1 LETYIARQPIF
12 GPRRR
17 VFGYE
22 LLFRSGLENVFSHA
36 DPTQA
41 TSKVMID
48 SFLLFNVSTMTGGK
62 RAFINIPR
70 DILLSEFIYLFP
82 KELIVVEILETVD
95 PDSAVI
101 EALKRLKK
109 AGYLLAIDDYVYSE
123 KTAPFLEFADF
134 IKVDFLKT
142 PLEERKA
149 LPKRIHSK
157 KTKLIAEKVE
167 TPEMYREGQE
177 LGYHYFQGYF
187 FSKPN
192 ILAGKDIPG
201 YKTHYLQILQEIHRP
216 EMDFEK
222 LEDYIKREVS
232 IAYKLLRYINS
243 AFFNLPNKIKSI
255 KQALVLLGEEKVKN
269 WMSLVALAN
278 MGEDKPEELAVWSIV
293 RAKFCESIG
302 PSFQL
307 DRRGNDLFLMG
318 LFSMIDAFLD
328 RPLPDILQEI
338 PIEGTIKDALLGEKN
353 PLLDVYLYT
362 LDYEKG
368 SWEEI
373 AEQQSKFAIE
383 EYLPLRLYLEAV
395 QWGQRCFP
403 EAAQGTDLRSQKT

>member
-22 LLFRSGLENVFSHA
+22 LFFRSGLENVFTHP
-36 DPTQA
+36 DPNQA
-41 TSKVMID
+41 TSKVMVD
-48 SFLLFNVSTMTGGK
+48 SFLLFNVFTLTGGK
-62 RAFINIPR
+62 KAFINTPR
-70 DILLSEFIYLFP
+70 DILLSDFLFLFP
-82 KELIVVEILETVD
+82 RELIVAEILESVE
-95 PDSAVI
+95 PDAAVI
-101 EALKRLKK
+101 AALKKLKK
-109 AGYLLAIDDYVYSE
+109 AGYLLAVDDFVYSE
-123 KTAPFLEFADF
+123 KTAPFLELADF

-149 LPKRIHSK
+149 LPQRIHSK

-167 TPEMYREGQE
+167 TPEMFQEGLE

-187 FSKPN
+187 FSKPK
-192 ILAGKDIPG
+192 ILTGKDIPG

-216 EMDFEK
+216 EMDLEK
-222 LEDYIKREVS
+222 LEDYVKREVS

-243 AFFNLPNKIKSI
+243 AFFSLPHKINSI
-255 KQALVLLGEEKVKN
+255 KQALMLLGEKRVRN
-269 WMSLVALAN
+269 WISLVAMAG
-278 MGEDKPEELAVWSIV
+278 MGADKPEELAVWSIV
-293 RAKFCESIG
+293 RAKFCETLG

-307 DRRGNDLFLMG
+307 DQRADDLFLMG
-318 LFSMIDAFLD
+318 LLSLIDAFLD

-338 PIEGTIKDALLGEKN
+338 PIQGAIKDALLGEKN

-373 AEQQSKFAIE
+373 AEHQSKFAIE

-403 EAAQGTDLRSQKT
+403 EEAPEDNPKSGKS

>member
-1 LETYIARQPIF
+1 
-12 GPRRR
+12 
-17 VFGYE
+17 
-22 LLFRSGLENVFSHA
+22 
-36 DPTQA
+36 
-41 TSKVMID
+41 
-48 SFLLFNVSTMTGGK
+48 
-62 RAFINIPR
+62 
-70 DILLSEFIYLFP
+70 
-82 KELIVVEILETVD
+82 VVEILESVE

-101 EALKRLKK
+101 EALKKLKK
-109 AGYLLAIDDYVYSE
+109 AGYLLAIDDFVYSE
-123 KTAPFLEFADF
+123 KTAPFLEMADF

-142 PLEERKA
+142 PLEERKS
-149 LPKRIHSK
+149 LPQRIHSK
-157 KTKLIAEKVE
+157 RTKLIAEKVE
-167 TPEMYREGQE
+167 TPEMYREGLE

-243 AFFNLPNKIKSI
+243 AFFNLPNKINSI
-255 KQALVLLGEEKVKN
+255 KQALVLLGEERVKN
-269 WMSLVALAN
+269 WMSLVAMAS
-278 MGEDKPEELAVWSIV
+278 MGTDKPEELAVWSIV
-293 RAKFCESIG
+293 RAKFCESMG
-302 PSFQL
+302 PSFRL
-307 DRRGNDLFLMG
+307 DRRANDLFLMG

-338 PIEGTIKDALLGEKN
+338 PIEGAIKN

-373 AEQQSKFAIE
+373 TEQQSKFAIE

-403 EAAQGTDLRSQKT
+403 EEAP

>member
-1 LETYIARQPIF
+1 METYIARQPIF
-12 GPRRR
+12 GRRRR

-22 LLFRSGLENVFSHA
+22 LFFRSGLENVFTHA
-36 DPTQA
+36 DPNQA
-41 TSKVMID
+41 TSKVMVD
-48 SFLLFNVSTMTGGK
+48 SFLLFNIFTLTGGK
-62 RAFINIPR
+62 KAFINTPR
-70 DILLSEFIYLFP
+70 DILLSDFLFLFP
-82 KELIVVEILETVD
+82 KELIVVEILESVD

-101 EALKRLKK
+101 AAIKKLKK
-109 AGYLLAIDDYVYSE
+109 AGYALAIDDFVYSE
-123 KTAPFLEFADF
+123 KTAPFLELADF

-142 PLEERKA
+142 SMEERKT
-149 LPKRIHSK
+149 LPKRIPSK

-167 TPEMYREGQE
+167 TPEMYQEGLE

-187 FSKPN
+187 FSKPK
-192 ILAGKDIPG
+192 ILTGKDIPG

-216 EMDFEK
+216 EMDLER

-243 AFFNLPNKIKSI
+243 AFFSLPNKINSI
-255 KQALVLLGEEKVKN
+255 KQALILLGEKRVKN
-269 WMSLVALAN
+269 WISLVALAN
-278 MGEDKPEELAVWSIV
+278 MGKDKPEELAVWSIV
-293 RAKFCESIG
+293 RAKFCESMG
-302 PSFQL
+302 PSFLL
-307 DRRGNDLFLMG
+307 DQRADDLFLMG
-318 LFSMIDAFLD
+318 LFSLIDAFLD

-338 PIEGTIKDALLGEKN
+338 PIEGSIKDALLGEKN
-353 PLLDVYLYT
+353 PLLDVYLYA

-373 AEQQSKFAIE
+373 THQQSKFAIE

-403 EAAQGTDLRSQKT
+403 EEGLEGESQPKKG